1 LSQGT
6 DSISLRTLRDL
17 GNSILGGGSSAVNT
31 EIYPDGPDVLTIVA
45 SNVGTEAATLV
56 GRISW
61 TEAQA

>member
-1 LSQGT
+1 
-6 DSISLRTLRDL
+6 
-17 GNSILGGGSSAVNT
+17 
-31 EIYPDGPDVLTIVA
+31 LTIVA